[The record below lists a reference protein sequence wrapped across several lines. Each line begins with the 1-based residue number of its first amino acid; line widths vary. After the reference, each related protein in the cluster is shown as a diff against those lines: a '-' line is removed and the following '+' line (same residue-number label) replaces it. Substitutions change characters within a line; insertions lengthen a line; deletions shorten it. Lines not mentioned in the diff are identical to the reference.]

1 MTSDGS
7 TEARHQRLGQR
18 CLAAGQDPR
27 HLGGME
33 PTERP
38 RNDNWNPA
46 HGDPPEPGLFST
58 RKWAIESTLS
68 LIGLAVLWG
77 AAFLWLDGA
86 HWRLVGTVIAVAFVG
101 MLIAGIYRLIVHG
114 RA

>member
-1 MTSDGS
+1 M
-7 TEARHQRLGQR
+7 Q
-18 CLAAGQDPR
+18 
-27 HLGGME
+27 

-46 HGDPPEPGLFST
+46 DGEPPEPGLFST
-58 RKWAIESTLS
+58 RKRAIESTLS
-68 LIGLAVLWG
+68 LIGLAVIWG
-77 AAFLWLDGA
+77 AAFLWLS
-86 HWRLVGTVIAVAFVG
+86 GTQWLGLAITLAVAFVG

>member
-1 MTSDGS
+1 M
-7 TEARHQRLGQR
+7 Q
-18 CLAAGQDPR
+18 
-27 HLGGME
+27 

-58 RKWAIESTLS
+58 RKRAIESTLS
-68 LIGLAVLWG
+68 LIGLFFIFAMMVLILDAKHWWIFAAVL
-77 AAFLWLDGA
+77 
-86 HWRLVGTVIAVAFVG
+86 AVSFVG